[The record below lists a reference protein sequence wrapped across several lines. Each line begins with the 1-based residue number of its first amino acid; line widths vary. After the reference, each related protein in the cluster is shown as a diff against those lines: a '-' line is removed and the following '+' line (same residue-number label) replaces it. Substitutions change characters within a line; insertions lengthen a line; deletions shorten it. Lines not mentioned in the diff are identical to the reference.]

1 LRIILTGGGTAG
13 HVTPNLALIPALK
26 EKGFEIHYIG
36 TGRGIERQLA
46 TQEGISFHA
55 ISAGKLRRYFDFK
68 NFTDLFRIGAG
79 FFQSLSVIRKVRPA
93 VIFSKGGFV
102 ACPVVWAAWVSRVP
116 VVVHES
122 DMTPG
127 LANRLCI
134 PFASVICYSFPETGK
149 YYKNIRSIHTGIPVR
164 PKLASGDK
172 SSGRKLCGFDD
183 KKPVL
188 LVIGGSQGSAVLNK
202 IVRETLKDLL
212 VFFQVCHICGQ
223 GNTDAGLQHLKGYAQ
238 FEYLNEELPHIFAMS
253 DIIVSRAGATT
264 LFELLEL
271 KKPNLLIPLSSKAS
285 RGDQIEN
292 ALYFQEQGFSKVI
305 MEEDLE
311 REIFLQDL
319 LHLYNNRERYVQKM
333 SACSLKSSTEKVVEA
348 ILQQARK

>member
-1 LRIILTGGGTAG
+1 MPV
-13 HVTPNLALIPALK
+13 VTNYIPAW
-26 EKGFEIHYIG
+26 
-36 TGRGIERQLA
+36 
-46 TQEGISFHA
+46 
-55 ISAGKLRRYFDFK
+55 
-68 NFTDLFRIGAG
+68 
-79 FFQSLSVIRKVRPA
+79 PA
-93 VIFSKGGFV
+93 VCASPL
-102 ACPVVWAAWVSRVP
+102 PVSLLFISRNGSIIKYKK
-116 VVVHES
+116 HS
-122 DMTPG
+122 YR
-127 LANRLCI
+127 N
-134 PFASVICYSFPETGK
+134 TGK
-149 YYKNIRSIHTGIPVR
+149 T
-164 PKLASGDK
+164 KLASAAKQRQETLRFDK
-172 SSGRKLCGFDD
+172 R
-183 KKPVL
+183 PVL
-188 LVIGGSQGSAVLNK
+188 LVIGGGQGSAVLNK
-202 IVRETLKDLL
+202 IVRETWDHLI
-212 VFFQVCHICGQ
+212 FQVCHLQAGQ
-223 GNTDAGLQHLKGYAQ
+223 HAGLQHLKGYAQ

>member
-1 LRIILTGGGTAG
+1 
-13 HVTPNLALIPALK
+13 
-26 EKGFEIHYIG
+26 
-36 TGRGIERQLA
+36 
-46 TQEGISFHA
+46 
-55 ISAGKLRRYFDFK
+55 
-68 NFTDLFRIGAG
+68 
-79 FFQSLSVIRKVRPA
+79 
-93 VIFSKGGFV
+93 
-102 ACPVVWAAWVSRVP
+102 
-116 VVVHES
+116 
-122 DMTPG
+122 M
-127 LANRLCI
+127 
-134 PFASVICYSFPETGK
+134 
-149 YYKNIRSIHTGIPVR
+149 
-164 PKLASGDK
+164 
-172 SSGRKLCGFDD
+172 
-183 KKPVL
+183 
-188 LVIGGSQGSAVLNK
+188 NK

-311 REIFLQDL
+311 REIFLQD
-319 LHLYNNRERYVQKM
+319 
-333 SACSLKSSTEKVVEA
+333 STCITTGTVCTENVRLQSEKQRGKGKA
-348 ILQQARK
+348 ILQRARVSSGCGIKSYLLNSPFTVIIETVRFVCYEETVVGILARRCGKTTLAESLLYLAGGSTSRS